1 MKYFAILC
9 CVIVTL
15 VETIILSKAEH
26 ILPILFPF
34 KEMRRIYLH
43 REANNEMMNSKVLLL
58 TKMGRWDSKLDLRNK
73 CTFMNSI
80 CMYQVKATLARF
92 PKAGS
97 YLQIVSFLEYQWES
111 GQMIVSMEEV
121 VLLPQKLCSFPQI

>member
-1 MKYFAILC
+1 
-9 CVIVTL
+9 
-15 VETIILSKAEH
+15 
-26 ILPILFPF
+26 
-34 KEMRRIYLH
+34 
-43 REANNEMMNSKVLLL
+43 
-58 TKMGRWDSKLDLRNK
+58 
-73 CTFMNSI
+73 MNSI